1 MNTALQSDEELSLS
15 LQKYLEETFQDKKD
29 TSLKIN
35 DFLHALYLLK
45 DITLDFNY
53 LLRLAQ
59 IGYERH
65 LGIIN
70 GYEPPYLIIKKNAI
84 NKNEVLG
91 DLLNFVIVFGAET
104 IHFQDTISAI
114 TLDSLRCGEIVNV
127 LGARIEWIS
136 NDFRHI
142 NRALLVDETGIVKET
157 AFNQLVPINVVQI
170 LHLPL
175 EHEIYLHKQL
185 SKRFHYA
192 DIYQINPYE
201 NAAERADDKSYTHK
215 LLYRHNITSPD
226 HIIVPRNATSQ
237 FIISILKRFN
247 KNPLI
252 VLPNKGTEGQKVE
265 KFDLPK
271 EITENTAIIK
281 YLQDEILPYDDAII
295 REMRGNVR
303 YFNGSEYLN
312 IAFRINV
319 FWNGIKFI
327 AESGYAQLAKDESTF
342 PASRGRGGSI
352 IDINKAFGNLY
363 YLMNGNWKKLML
375 SKEDIDKIRS
385 SAENS
390 AFAVNE
396 ELEAKNFLKAMGID
410 IILEVE
416 EEIVPIVLEINPRP
430 AGMSFSSEITGI
442 SEQPSNL
449 VVSTEL
455 FKIFHKQKSPCF
467 KGF

>member
-15 LQKYLEETFQDKKD
+15 LQKYLEVKFQDKKD
-29 TSLKIN
+29 ISLKIN
-35 DFLHALYLLK
+35 DFLHALYSLK
-45 DITLDFNY
+45 DITLDYNY
-53 LLRLAQ
+53 ILRLAQ
-59 IGYERH
+59 VGYERH

-84 NKNEVLG
+84 NKDEVLG
-91 DLLNFVIVFGAET
+91 NRLNFVIVFGAET

-114 TLDSLRCGEIVNV
+114 TLDNLRCGEIVNV
-127 LGARIEWIS
+127 LGARIEWLS

-142 NRALLVDETGIVKET
+142 NRALFVDETGIVKET
-157 AFNQLVPINVVQI
+157 AFNQLVPIDIVQI

-175 EHEIYLHKQL
+175 EYEIYLHKQL
-185 SKRFHYA
+185 SKRFHSA
-192 DIYQINPYE
+192 DIYQINPYK
-201 NAAERADDKSYTHK
+201 NASERADDKSYTHK
-215 LLYRHNITSPD
+215 LLYRHNIASPD
-226 HIIVPRNATSQ
+226 HVIVPRNASSQ
-237 FIISILKRFN
+237 SITSILKRFN
-247 KNPLI
+247 KNPLV
-252 VLPNKGTEGQKVE
+252 VLPNKGTEGRKVE

-271 EITENTAIIK
+271 EIAENTNIIK

-312 IAFRINV
+312 ITFRINV

-352 IDINKAFGNLY
+352 VDINKAFGNLFY
-363 YLMNGNWKKLML
+363 FRNKNWKKLML
-375 SKEDIDKIRS
+375 SKEDVDKIKS
-385 SAENS
+385 SAGNS
-390 AFAVNE
+390 ALAVNE
-396 ELEAKNFLKAMGID
+396 GLETRNFLKAMGID
-410 IILEVE
+410 IILEVK
-416 EEIVPIVLEINPRP
+416 EEIIPIVLEINPRP

-442 SEQPSNL
+442 SEKPSNL
-449 VVSTEL
+449 LVSTEL
-455 FKIFHKQKSPCF
+455 FKIFHKQKSPHI